1 MQHLDV
7 GDNDLGIEGGEAVCR
22 MLMQCTAL
30 SRVNLCWN
38 NLDSN
43 TVETLAEEMEK
54 SIKSIIGKLSR
65 EGVYRREIYKTKS
78 GETPVTKV
86 EIVSNIADSLG
97 LDVDNLL
104 GLDKAPKNTLKT
116 LEKGI
121 ESSGR
126 SI

>member
-1 MQHLDV
+1 MNYSEEQTKYMT
-7 GDNDLGIEGGEAVCR
+7 DLY
-22 MLMQCTAL
+22 L
-30 SRVNLCWN
+30 SSPSR
-38 NLDSN
+38 N
-43 TVETLAEEMEK
+43 TVEILAEEMDK

-78 GETPVTKV
+78 GETPITKV
-86 EIVSNIADSLG
+86 EIVSNIAEVLG

-126 SI
+126 PI

>member
-1 MQHLDV
+1 MNYSEEQTKYMT
-7 GDNDLGIEGGEAVCR
+7 DLY
-22 MLMQCTAL
+22 L
-30 SRVNLCWN
+30 STPSR
-38 NLDSN
+38 N
-43 TVETLAEEMEK
+43 TVEILAEEMDK

-86 EIVSNIADSLG
+86 EIVSSIAETLG

>member
-1 MQHLDV
+1 MNYSEEQTKYMT
-7 GDNDLGIEGGEAVCR
+7 DLY
-22 MLMQCTAL
+22 L
-30 SRVNLCWN
+30 SYPTRK
-38 NLDSN
+38 
-43 TVETLAEEMEK
+43 TVEILAEEMEK

-78 GETPVTKV
+78 GETPCTKV
-86 EIVSNIADSLG
+86 EIVSNIAESLG
-97 LDVDNLL
+97 LEVENLL
-104 GLDKAPKNTLKT
+104 GLDKAPKSTLKT

>member
-1 MQHLDV
+1 MNYSEEDTKYMT
-7 GDNDLGIEGGEAVCR
+7 DLY
-22 MLMQCTAL
+22 L
-30 SRVNLCWN
+30 SHPSR
-38 NLDSN
+38 N
-43 TVETLAEEMEK
+43 TVEILAEEMDK

-86 EIVSNIADSLG
+86 EIVSSIAETLG

>member
-1 MQHLDV
+1 MNYSEEQTKYMT
-7 GDNDLGIEGGEAVCR
+7 DLY
-22 MLMQCTAL
+22 L
-30 SRVNLCWN
+30 SSPSRA
-38 NLDSN
+38 
-43 TVETLAEEMEK
+43 TVEVLADEMEK

-86 EIVSNIADSLG
+86 EIVSNIAEALG
-97 LDVDNLL
+97 LEVDNLL

>member
-1 MQHLDV
+1 M
-7 GDNDLGIEGGEAVCR
+7 N
-22 MLMQCTAL
+22 
-30 SRVNLCWN
+30 
-38 NLDSN
+38 
-43 TVETLAEEMEK
+43 K

-86 EIVSNIADSLG
+86 EIVSNIAETLG
-97 LDVDNLL
+97 LEVDNLL
-104 GLDKAPKNTLKT
+104 GLDKAPKATLKT